1 MKKVVKKITLVYY
14 VIYAATILLTAMGY
28 LLNIQ
33 GVTAIIDPQSSTG
46 IALSSIII
54 LYILISIPL
63 SLGGFH
69 RMTKKW
75 RLIEDETLKFAKYEK
90 GAVLRLI
97 AIGVGL
103 VGSVI
108 LFYITY
114 NISMIY
120 CVGIT
125 AITLLFCKP
134 SEDKMIA
141 DLKLDEEEDASI
153 NQ

>member
-1 MKKVVKKITLVYY
+1 MKKAVKKITLIYY
-14 VIYAATILLTAMGY
+14 VIYATTILSTALGY
-28 LLNIQ
+28 LLNMQ
-33 GVTAIIDPQSSTG
+33 GKTASIDPQSSLG
-46 IALSSIII
+46 IALSSILI
-54 LYILISIPL
+54 LYILISIPF

-75 RLIEDETLKFAKYEK
+75 RTIEDETLKLAKYEK
-90 GAVLRLI
+90 GAVLRLV

-108 LFYITY
+108 VFYITN

-125 AITLLFCKP
+125 AIALLFCKP
-134 SEDKMIA
+134 TEDKIIA
-141 DLKLDEEEDASI
+141 DLKLDEEEDETV
-153 NQ
+153 NR